1 MTEKKATEIF
11 SQWVLNG
18 KDEGMEKNHSNAV
31 NVMLDELVGSQTS
44 PFSIIDAGCGNGWVV
59 REIINHPLCRTAI
72 GVDGSKEMIDKARSI
87 DSHGTY
93 FYSDLMDWS
102 PKEKVNFVH
111 SMEVLY
117 YFREPEKLIIH
128 ILEHWLMED
137 GTIIMGMDHYKE
149 NLNSHSWPTD
159 LNTYMNLMSIKEW
172 IKLFKDCGV
181 SQIVSFQTNK
191 SQNFPGTLILKGK
204 KL

>member
-1 MTEKKATEIF
+1 MKEKKATEIF
-11 SQWVLNG
+11 SQWVLDG

-31 NVMLDELVGSQTS
+31 NVMLDEIIGSQTD

-59 REIINHPLCRTAI
+59 RKINNHPLCVKAI
-72 GVDGSKEMIDKARSI
+72 GVDGSKEMIDKARSL
-87 DSHGTY
+87 DSDGIY
-93 FYSDLMDWS
+93 VYSDLMDWS

-117 YFREPEKLIIH
+117 YLREPEKFIMH
-128 ILEHWLMED
+128 ILENWLLEK
-137 GTIIMGMDHYKE
+137 GTIIMGMDHYLE

-159 LNTYMNLMSIKEW
+159 LNTYMNLKSIQDW

-181 SQIVSFQTNK
+181 SQIVSFQTNE
-191 SQNFPGTLILKGK
+191 SQNFPGTLVLKGEK
-204 KL
+204 

>member
-72 GVDGSKEMIDKARSI
+72 GVDGSKEMIDKARSL

-117 YFREPEKLIIH
+117 YFREPEKLIMH
-128 ILEHWLMED
+128 ILEHWLMEE
-137 GTIIMGMDHYKE
+137 GTFIMGMDHYKE

-181 SQIVSFQTNK
+181 SQIVSFQTNE
-191 SQNFPGTLILKGK
+191 SQNFPGTLILKGE

>member
-1 MTEKKATEIF
+1 MEEKKATEIF
-11 SQWVLNG
+11 SQWVLDG
-18 KDEGMEKNHSNAV
+18 KDEGMEKNHSDAV
-31 NVMLDELVGSQTS
+31 NVMLDEIIGSQTD

-59 REIINHPLCRTAI
+59 RKINNHPLCVKAI
-72 GVDGSKEMIDKARSI
+72 GVDGSKEMIDKARSL
-87 DSHGTY
+87 DSDGTY
-93 FYSDLMDWS
+93 FYSDLMDWF

-117 YFREPEKLIIH
+117 YLREPEKLIMH
-128 ILEHWLMED
+128 ILENWLLEK
-137 GTIIMGMDHYKE
+137 GTIIMGMDHYLE
-149 NLNSHSWPTD
+149 NLSSHSWPTD

-172 IKLFKDCGV
+172 ITLFKDCGV

-191 SQNFPGTLILKGK
+191 SQNFPGTLVLKGK

>member
-1 MTEKKATEIF
+1 MKEKKATEIF
-11 SQWVLNG
+11 NQWVLDG

-31 NVMLDELVGSQTS
+31 NVMLDEIIGSQTD

-59 REIINHPLCRTAI
+59 RKIINHPLCLKAI
-72 GVDGSKEMIDKARSI
+72 GLDGSKEMIDKARSL
-87 DSHGTY
+87 DSDGTY
-93 FYSDLMDWS
+93 FCSDLMDWS

-117 YFREPEKLIIH
+117 YLKEPEKFIIH
-128 ILEHWLMED
+128 ILENWLLEK
-137 GTIIMGMDHYKE
+137 GTIIIGMDHYLE

-159 LNTYMNLMSIKEW
+159 LNTYMNLKSIKDW

-181 SQIVSFQTNK
+181 SQIVSFQTNE
-191 SQNFPGTLILKGK
+191 SQNFPGTLVLKGEK
-204 KL
+204 

>member
-1 MTEKKATEIF
+1 MKEKKATEIF
-11 SQWVLNG
+11 SQWVLDG

-31 NVMLDELVGSQTS
+31 NVMLDEIIGSQTD

-59 REIINHPLCRTAI
+59 RKIINHPLCLKAI
-72 GVDGSKEMIDKARSI
+72 GVDGSKEMIDKARSL
-87 DSHGTY
+87 DTDGTY
-93 FYSDLMDWS
+93 FCSDLMDWS
-102 PKEKVNFVH
+102 PKKKVNFVH

-117 YFREPEKLIIH
+117 YLREPEKFIMH
-128 ILEHWLMED
+128 ILENWLLKK
-137 GTIIMGMDHYKE
+137 GTIIMGMDHYLE

-159 LNTYMNLMSIKEW
+159 LNTYMNLKSIQDW

-191 SQNFPGTLILKGK
+191 SQNFPGTLVLKGK

>member
-44 PFSIIDAGCGNGWVV
+44 SFSIIDAGCGNGWVV
-59 REIINHPLCRTAI
+59 RKIINHPLCRTAI
-72 GVDGSKEMIDKARSI
+72 GVDGSKEMIDKARSL

-102 PKEKVNFVH
+102 PNEKVNFVH

-117 YFREPEKLIIH
+117 YFREPEKLIMH
-128 ILEHWLMED
+128 ILENWLIEE
-137 GTIIMGMDHYKE
+137 GTIIMGIDHYKE

-172 IKLFKDCGV
+172 INLFKDCGV
-181 SQIVSFQTNK
+181 SQIVFFQTNE
-191 SQNFPGTLILKGK
+191 SQNFPGTLVLKGK

>member
-18 KDEGMEKNHSNAV
+18 KDEGMEKNHSSAV

-72 GVDGSKEMIDKARSI
+72 GVDGSKEMIDKARSL

-181 SQIVSFQTNK
+181 SQIVSFQTNE
-191 SQNFPGTLILKGK
+191 SQNFQGTLILKGK

>member
-1 MTEKKATEIF
+1 
-11 SQWVLNG
+11 
-18 KDEGMEKNHSNAV
+18 MEKNHSNAV
-31 NVMLDELVGSQTS
+31 NVTLDEIIGSQTD

-59 REIINHPLCRTAI
+59 RKIINHPLCVKAM
-72 GVDGSKEMIDKARSI
+72 GVDGSKEMIDKARSL
-87 DSHGTY
+87 DSDGTY
-93 FYSDLMDWS
+93 FCSDLMEWS

-117 YFREPEKLIIH
+117 YLREPEKFIMH
-128 ILEHWLMED
+128 ILENWLLEK
-137 GTIIMGMDHYKE
+137 GTIIMGMDHYLE

-159 LNTYMNLMSIKEW
+159 LNTYMNLMSIKQW

-181 SQIVSFQTNK
+181 SQIASFQTNK
-191 SQNFPGTLILKGK
+191 SQNFPGTLVLKGK

>member
-18 KDEGMEKNHSNAV
+18 KDEGMEKNHSSAV

-44 PFSIIDAGCGNGWVV
+44 QFSIIDAGCGNGWVV
-59 REIINHPLCRTAI
+59 REIINHPLCSTAI
-72 GVDGSKEMIDKARSI
+72 GVDGSKEMIDKARSL

-117 YFREPEKLIIH
+117 YFRQPEKLVMH
-128 ILEHWLMED
+128 ILDNWLIEG
-137 GTIIMGMDHYKE
+137 GTFIMGMDHYKE

-172 IKLFKDCGV
+172 IKLFEDCGV
-181 SQIVSFQTNK
+181 SQIVSFQTNE
-191 SQNFPGTLILKGK
+191 SQNFPGTLVLKGK

>member
-1 MTEKKATEIF
+1 MKEKKATEIF

-31 NVMLDELVGSQTS
+31 NVMLDEIIGSQTD

-59 REIINHPLCRTAI
+59 RKIINHPLCMKAI
-72 GVDGSKEMIDKARSI
+72 GVDGSKEMIDKARSL
-87 DSHGTY
+87 DSDGTY
-93 FYSDLMDWS
+93 VYSDLMNWF

-117 YFREPEKLIIH
+117 YFREPKKLIMH
-128 ILEHWLMED
+128 ILENWLLEK
-137 GTIIMGMDHYKE
+137 GTIIMGMDHYLE
-149 NLNSHSWPTD
+149 NLSSHSWPTD
-159 LNTYMNLMSIKEW
+159 LNTYMNLMSIKQW

-181 SQIVSFQTNK
+181 SQIASFQTNK
-191 SQNFPGTLILKGK
+191 SQNFPGTLVLKGK

>member
-1 MTEKKATEIF
+1 MKEKKATEIF
-11 SQWVLNG
+11 SQWVLDG
-18 KDEGMEKNHSNAV
+18 KDEGMEKNHSDAV
-31 NVMLDELVGSQTS
+31 NVMLDEIIGFQTD

-59 REIINHPLCRTAI
+59 RKINNHPLCLKAI
-72 GVDGSKEMIDKARSI
+72 GVDGSKEMIDKARSL
-87 DSHGTY
+87 DSEGTY

-102 PKEKVNFVH
+102 PKKKVNFVH

-117 YFREPEKLIIH
+117 YLREPEKLITH
-128 ILEHWLMED
+128 ILENWLLEK
-137 GTIIMGMDHYKE
+137 GTIIMGMDHYLE
-149 NLNSHSWPTD
+149 NLSSHAWPTD

-172 IKLFKDCGV
+172 ITLFKDCGV

-191 SQNFPGTLILKGK
+191 SQNFPGTLVLKGK

>member
-59 REIINHPLCRTAI
+59 REIINHPLCSTAI
-72 GVDGSKEMIDKARSI
+72 GVDGSKEMIDKARSL

-117 YFREPEKLIIH
+117 YFRQPEKLVMH
-128 ILEHWLMED
+128 ILDNWLMEG
-137 GTIIMGMDHYKE
+137 GTFIMGMDHYKE

-181 SQIVSFQTNK
+181 SQIVSFQTNE
-191 SQNFPGTLILKGK
+191 SQNFPGTLVLKGK

>member
-1 MTEKKATEIF
+1 MKEKKATEIF
-11 SQWVLNG
+11 NQWVLDG

-31 NVMLDELVGSQTS
+31 NVMLDEIIGSQTD

-59 REIINHPLCRTAI
+59 RKIINHPLCVKAM
-72 GVDGSKEMIDKARSI
+72 GVDGSKEMIDKARSL
-87 DSHGTY
+87 DSDGTY
-93 FYSDLMDWS
+93 FCSDLMDWS

-117 YFREPEKLIIH
+117 YLKEPEKFIIH
-128 ILEHWLMED
+128 ILENWLLEK
-137 GTIIMGMDHYKE
+137 GTIIMGMDHYLE

-159 LNTYMNLMSIKEW
+159 LNTYMNLKSIKDW

-181 SQIVSFQTNK
+181 SQIVSFQTNE
-191 SQNFPGTLILKGK
+191 SQNFTGTLVLKGEK
-204 KL
+204 

>member
-18 KDEGMEKNHSNAV
+18 KDEGMEKNHSSAV

-59 REIINHPLCRTAI
+59 REIINRPLCSTAI
-72 GVDGSKEMIDKARSI
+72 GVDGSKEMIDKARSL
-87 DSHGTY
+87 DSRGTY

-117 YFREPEKLIIH
+117 YFRQPEKLVMH
-128 ILEHWLMED
+128 ILDNWLIEG
-137 GTIIMGMDHYKE
+137 GTFIMGMDHYKE

-172 IKLFKDCGV
+172 IKLFEDCGV
-181 SQIVSFQTNK
+181 SQIVSFQTND
-191 SQNFPGTLILKGK
+191 SQNFPGTLVLKGK

>member
-31 NVMLDELVGSQTS
+31 NVMLGELVGSQTS

-59 REIINHPLCRTAI
+59 REIINHPFCRTAI
-72 GVDGSKEMIDKARSI
+72 GVDGSKEMIDKARSL

-128 ILEHWLMED
+128 ILEHWLMEE

-159 LNTYMNLMSIKEW
+159 LNTYMNLMSIKKW

-181 SQIVSFQTNK
+181 SQIVSFQTNE

>member
-1 MTEKKATEIF
+1 MTGKKATEIF

-72 GVDGSKEMIDKARSI
+72 GVDGSKEMIDKARSL

-117 YFREPEKLIIH
+117 YFREPEKLIMH
-128 ILEHWLMED
+128 ILEHWLMEE
-137 GTIIMGMDHYKE
+137 GTFIMGMDHYKE

-181 SQIVSFQTNK
+181 SQIVSFQTNE
-191 SQNFPGTLILKGK
+191 SQNFPGTLILKGE

>member
-1 MTEKKATEIF
+1 MTGKKATEIF
-11 SQWVLNG
+11 SQWALNG

-31 NVMLDELVGSQTS
+31 NVMLDELVGYQTS

-72 GVDGSKEMIDKARSI
+72 GVDGSKEMIDKARSL

-172 IKLFKDCGV
+172 IRLFEDCGV
-181 SQIVSFQTNK
+181 SQIVSFQTNE
-191 SQNFPGTLILKGK
+191 SHNFPGTLVLKGK

>member
-18 KDEGMEKNHSNAV
+18 KDEGMEKNHSSAV

-59 REIINHPLCRTAI
+59 REIINHPLCSTAI
-72 GVDGSKEMIDKARSI
+72 GVDGSKEMIDKARSL

-117 YFREPEKLIIH
+117 YFRQPEKLVMH
-128 ILEHWLMED
+128 ILDNWLMEG
-137 GTIIMGMDHYKE
+137 GTFIMGMDHYKE

-172 IKLFKDCGV
+172 IKLFEDCGV
-181 SQIVSFQTNK
+181 SQIVSFQTNE
-191 SQNFPGTLILKGK
+191 SQNFPGTLVLKGK

>member
-1 MTEKKATEIF
+1 MKEKKATEIF
-11 SQWVLNG
+11 SQWVLDG

-31 NVMLDELVGSQTS
+31 NVMLDEIIGSQTD

-59 REIINHPLCRTAI
+59 RKIINHPLCVKAM
-72 GVDGSKEMIDKARSI
+72 GVDGSKEMIDKARSL
-87 DSHGTY
+87 DSDGTY
-93 FYSDLMDWS
+93 FCSDLMDWS

-117 YFREPEKLIIH
+117 YLKEPEKFIIH
-128 ILEHWLMED
+128 ILENWLLEK
-137 GTIIMGMDHYKE
+137 GTIIIGMDHYLE

-159 LNTYMNLMSIKEW
+159 LNTYMNLKSIKDW

-181 SQIVSFQTNK
+181 SQIVSFQTNE
-191 SQNFPGTLILKGK
+191 SQNFTGTLVLKGGK
-204 KL
+204 

>member
-18 KDEGMEKNHSNAV
+18 KDEGMEKNHSSAV
-31 NVMLDELVGSQTS
+31 NVMLDELVGSQSS

-59 REIINHPLCRTAI
+59 REIINHPLCSTAI
-72 GVDGSKEMIDKARSI
+72 GVDGSKEMIDKARSL

-117 YFREPEKLIIH
+117 YFRQPEKLVMH
-128 ILEHWLMED
+128 ILDNWLMEG
-137 GTIIMGMDHYKE
+137 GTFIMGMDHYKE

-172 IKLFKDCGV
+172 IKLFEDCGV
-181 SQIVSFQTNK
+181 SQIVSFQTNE
-191 SQNFPGTLILKGK
+191 SQNFPGTLVLKGK

>member
-1 MTEKKATEIF
+1 MKEKKATEIF
-11 SQWVLNG
+11 SQWVLDG

-31 NVMLDELVGSQTS
+31 NVMLDEIIGSQTD

-59 REIINHPLCRTAI
+59 RKIINHPLCLKAI
-72 GVDGSKEMIDKARSI
+72 GVDGSKEMIDKARSL
-87 DSHGTY
+87 DSDGTY
-93 FYSDLMDWS
+93 FCSDLMDWS

-117 YFREPEKLIIH
+117 YLKEPEKFIIH
-128 ILEHWLMED
+128 ILENWLLEK
-137 GTIIMGMDHYKE
+137 GTIIIGMDHYLE

-159 LNTYMNLMSIKEW
+159 LNTYMNLKSIKDW

-181 SQIVSFQTNK
+181 SQIVSFQTNE
-191 SQNFPGTLILKGK
+191 SQNFTGTLVLKGGK
-204 KL
+204 